1 MKPTSEKTIE
11 RLIVY
16 RGLLLNMATEKV
28 THIFSHQLAQL
39 TGFTSAQI
47 RRDIMSIGYSGSP
60 VRGYD
65 IKSLIDS
72 LREFI
77 DGDIKQDVALVGM
90 GHLGRAI
97 LDYLKGRRPNLKIT
111 ATFDY
116 DPAKVNRMIHGC
128 MCYHVNDLEKI
139 IRNQGIRVGIIA
151 VPVDEAQSVADRM
164 VNAGIRGILNYAP
177 IKLHLPAGVYAE
189 NRDMAQAVEKVAY
202 FARTASE

>member
-11 RLIVY
+11 RLIIY
-16 RGLLLNMATEKV
+16 RGLLLNMATNEVK
-28 THIFSHQLAQL
+28 HIYSHQLAQL

-72 LREFI
+72 LGEFI
-77 DGDIKQDVALVGM
+77 DGETKQDVALVGM

-97 LDYLKGRRPNLKIT
+97 LDYLKGRRPNLQIT

-116 DPAKVNRMIHGC
+116 DPAKVNRVIHGC
-128 MCYHVNDLEKI
+128 MCYHVNGLEDV
-139 IRNQGIRVGIIA
+139 IRKQGIRAGIIA
-151 VPVDEAQSVADRM
+151 VPADEAQSVAERM

-177 IKLHLPAGVYAE
+177 VKLDLPAGIYVE
-189 NRDMAQAVEKVAY
+189 NRDMALAVEKVAY
-202 FARTASE
+202 FARTANE